1 MERIKTAFKKNDS
14 GQLDTSQFIDTKELR
29 NLSDDLNDYYFKCRK
44 NSTSSNF
51 IDKFVKKSKRNKIGV
66 VMSTMAL
73 SCIVLGF
80 IVPHFR
86 IWLRERMQGSKEFH
100 VANDYQKQLST

>member
-1 MERIKTAFKKNDS
+1 
-14 GQLDTSQFIDTKELR
+14 
-29 NLSDDLNDYYFKCRK
+29 
-44 NSTSSNF
+44 
-51 IDKFVKKSKRNKIGV
+51 
-66 VMSTMAL
+66 MSTMAL